1 MYRHPRKDTGADDA
15 KTAKVFCRMSI
26 SSYLWKA
33 LRSRN
38 RWMPREDWDALVR
51 GDRCPLC
58 ADVEPQENRYSFLVA
73 QLETANLRLSKNQ
86 YALGYCVLVHR
97 EHATEFDQL
106 SPEEQAAFMRD
117 LVRAGNAIA
126 SVLKPIK
133 MNYQLLGN
141 AVPHLHWH
149 IVPRYYGD
157 PAPGRPLNPAGRIR
171 RLKPVEYQR
180 IITDLQ
186 AAL

>member
-1 MYRHPRKDTGADDA
+1 
-15 KTAKVFCRMSI
+15 MSTLQ
-26 SSYLWKA
+26 SVWKSF
-33 LRSRN
+33 LNRN
-38 RWMPREDWDALVR
+38 RWMPREKWDALVR

-58 ADVEPQENRYSFLVA
+58 ADVELQENRYSFLVA
-73 QLETANLRLSKNQ
+73 RLTTANLRLSKNQ
-86 YALGYCVLVHR
+86 YARGYCVLVHR

-106 SPEEQAAFMRD
+106 SPEKQAAFMRD

-126 SVLKPIK
+126 SVFKPIK

-141 AVPHLHWH
+141 AIPHLHWH

-157 PAPGRPLNPAGRIR
+157 PAPGRPLNPTGRVR
-171 RLKPVEYQR
+171 RLKSDEYQR

-186 AAL
+186 AIL